1 MKSIYLLLTILSMS
15 FMYSQEKTTI
25 YLIRHA
31 EKAEAT
37 GDPDLS
43 EAGKARANR
52 WAEWLADKDIT
63 AIYSTPYKR
72 TQQTAQPLAQKLN
85 QQVITYNPAEADLK
99 AMAAKHEGQSI
110 IIVGHSNTIPMY
122 VNKLIGE
129 NKYPD
134 IDEAEFG
141 NIFIITLENG
151 RVSHELLK
159 I

>member
-37 GDPDLS
+37 SDPDLS

-52 WAEWLADKDIT
+52 WAEWLADKGIT

-99 AMAAKHEGQSI
+99 AMAGKHEGQSI
-110 IIVGHSNTIPMY
+110 VIVGHSNTIPMY

>member
-31 EKAEAT
+31 EKTVAT

-110 IIVGHSNTIPMY
+110 VIVGHSNTIPMY

-151 RVSHELLK
+151 SISHELRK
-159 I
+159 M